1 MKCLKSTLKLN
12 KIGDKCYGSTT
23 GSNPVSVGSTPTSL
37 ANFWRIIMY
46 AIKVTPNKRKPDDF
60 FLMRDLEDFVVH
72 VWSRKTEAEKALA
85 RMDNPICELTQDIPR
100 AALERAMKKKQRVAR
115 TEA

>member
-1 MKCLKSTLKLN
+1 
-12 KIGDKCYGSTT
+12 
-23 GSNPVSVGSTPTSL
+23 
-37 ANFWRIIMY
+37 MY

-72 VWSRKTEAEKALA
+72 VWTRKTEAEKILKKL
-85 RMDNPICELTQDIPR
+85 DNPTCELTQDIPR